1 MIAPRPRR
9 RVLPRALTPVPAG
22 DLAAHFEGLGNPTR
36 LSIVERLARTP
47 EMRVSDLADELGVSQ
62 PRMSWHLRFLRRARV
77 IMTRRE
83 GREVLCRLD
92 REAIEQHLFRFSE
105 LVAGRGSAEPILG
118 RSAPARSA
126 RAVSAP
132 ERPLPEVWR

>member
-1 MIAPRPRR
+1 MVPPRPRR

-47 EMRVSDLADELGVSQ
+47 EMRVSDLAYELGVSQ

-77 IMTRRE
+77 ISTRRD

-92 REAIEQHLFRFSE
+92 REAIERHLVRFRE
-105 LVAGRGSAEPILG
+105 LVAGRGSAEVTLG
-118 RSAPARSA
+118 SPGPARPAGSLGT
-126 RAVSAP
+126 P
-132 ERPLPEVWR
+132 ERPLREVSR

>member
-36 LSIVERLARTP
+36 LSIVERLARTA
-47 EMRVSDLADELGVSQ
+47 EMRVSDLAAELSASQ

-77 IMTRRE
+77 ITTRRD

-92 REAIEQHLFRFSE
+92 RESIEQNLVRFTE
-105 LVAGRGSAEPILG
+105 LLAGRGPSELSLG
-118 RSAPARSA
+118 SPGPVRPSRTLA
-126 RAVSAP
+126 AP
-132 ERPLPEVWR
+132 EPPLPEV

>member
-36 LSIVERLARTP
+36 LSIVERLARAS
-47 EMRVSDLADELGVSQ
+47 EMRVSDLALELGVSQ

-77 IMTRRE
+77 ITTRRD
-83 GREVLCRLD
+83 GREVFCRLD
-92 REAIEQHLFRFSE
+92 REAIDRHLHRFTELLAGHGSPEPTLGDAVPGRAARALGGSE
-105 LVAGRGSAEPILG
+105 LPLSE
-118 RSAPARSA
+118 
-126 RAVSAP
+126 VSQ
-132 ERPLPEVWR
+132 